1 MNKGTYDNSHLENS
15 LDKLNC
21 GIIFYYEN
29 RGWLANTY
37 IDIDLC
43 IVVYVLTHTQKLD
56 TSIKKH

>member
-29 RGWLANTY
+29 RG
-37 IDIDLC
+37 
-43 IVVYVLTHTQKLD
+43 
-56 TSIKKH
+56 